1 MKVYNVS
8 GVMVKSARGKNEVKL
23 ELSRGVYFV
32 EVISGGK
39 VIREKVVIR

>member
-1 MKVYNVS
+1 VS
-8 GVMVKSARGKNEVKL
+8 GVMVKSAKGKNEVRL

-39 VIREKVVIR
+39 VIRERVIIR

>member
-1 MKVYNVS
+1 VKVYNVS
-8 GVMVKSARGKNEVKL
+8 GVMVKSIKGKNVVKL

-32 EVISGGK
+32 EVISAEK

>member
-8 GVMVKSARGKNEVKL
+8 GVMVKSIKGNNEVKF

-32 EVISGGK
+32 EIVSGGK
-39 VIREKVVIR
+39 VLREKVVIR